1 MAPGVRTLA
10 VGIDDFL
17 FFVTFL
23 LGLLVVLGAW
33 SLPFIGLG
41 MAAYYVLRG
50 RVSRG
55 ALRAL
60 VVGVP
65 LAAALG
71 LALIIGA
78 MVLYVNAI
86 SQ

>member
-1 MAPGVRTLA
+1 MGM
-10 VGIDDFL
+10 DDFL

-33 SLPFIGLG
+33 SLPFIGMG
-41 MAAYYVLRG
+41 VATYYVLRG
-50 RVSRG
+50 RVSRW

-60 VVGVP
+60 VVGIP

-71 LALIIGA
+71 IALIIGA
-78 MVLYVNAI
+78 LVLYVNAI
-86 SQ
+86 SE